1 MLQETGIIFDIKH
14 FAVHDGPGIRT
25 TVFFKGCPLSCWWC
39 HNPES
44 INSKPEE
51 IISVIPTFTGTG
63 KKCGKD
69 IVGREAT
76 VTEIMREIMKD
87 VIFYY
92 ESGGG
97 VTFSGGEALIQ
108 HDFLLSLLKR
118 CKEKNI
124 HTCIDTS
131 GYAQKQIFS
140 KVVNYVDLFLYDLKL
155 INNDDHKKYTGVSN
169 ESIIQNLK
177 YLCESNK
184 QIFIRIPIIPNITDT
199 DENISQ
205 IAEHISNLNYIQ
217 RVDILPY
224 NQMGE
229 EKYRRMEK
237 PYLLNNVNPPSE
249 ERMFQIREKL
259 ESFGFTVKIGG

>member
-1 MLQETGIIFDIKH
+1 MLKETGMIFDIKH

-44 INSKPEE
+44 INSQPEE
-51 IISVIPTFTGTG
+51 IIAVIPTFTGTG

-69 IVGREAT
+69 IIGREIT
-76 VTEIMREIMKD
+76 VTEIMQEIMKD
-87 VIFYY
+87 VIFFD

-97 VTFSGGEALIQ
+97 VTFSGGETLIQ
-108 HDFLLSLLKR
+108 PDFLLSLLKK
-118 CKEKNI
+118 CKEMNI
-124 HTCIDTS
+124 HTCVDTS
-131 GYAQKQIFS
+131 GHAPKQIFS
-140 KVVNYVDLFLYDLKL
+140 KILNYVDLFLYDLKL

-169 ESIIQNLK
+169 ESLIQNLD
-177 YLCESNK
+177 YLCDSKK
-184 QIFIRIPIIPNITDT
+184 QIIIRIPIIPNITDT
-199 DENISQ
+199 DENIQQ
-205 IAEHISNLNYIQ
+205 IAEYISNLNYIQ
-217 RVDILPY
+217 RVDILPF

-229 EKYRRMEK
+229 DKYRRMEK

-259 ESFGFTVKIGG
+259 ELFGFKVKIGG

>member
-1 MLQETGIIFDIKH
+1 MLKETGVIFDIKH

-44 INSKPEE
+44 INSEPEK
-51 IISVIPTFTGTG
+51 IIAVITSFTGIG

-69 IVGREAT
+69 IVGREVT
-76 VTEIMREIMKD
+76 VTEIMQEIMKD
-87 VIFYY
+87 VIFYD

-97 VTFSGGEALIQ
+97 VTLSGGEALIQ
-108 HDFLLSLLKR
+108 PDFLLSLLMK
-118 CKEKNI
+118 CKENNI
-124 HTCIDTS
+124 HTCLDTS
-131 GYAQKQIFS
+131 GYAPKQTFS
-140 KVVNYVDLFLYDLKL
+140 KILNYVDLFLYDLKL
-155 INNDDHKKYTGVSN
+155 INDDAHKKFTGVSN
-169 ESIIQNLK
+169 ESIIQNLN

-184 QIFIRIPIIPNITDT
+184 QIIIRIPIIPNITDT
-199 DENISQ
+199 DVNISQ
-205 IAEHISNLNYIQ
+205 IAEHIANLDYIQ

-229 EKYRRMEK
+229 DKYMRMEK
-237 PYLLNNVNPPSE
+237 QYLLNNVNPPSE

-259 ESFGFTVKIGG
+259 ESYGFKVKIGG